1 MPRQIRNFCPQLVID
16 LLQPCNS
23 SSEPSPVPMIDDR
36 KNGPSPVKEGQ
47 GIKRIPSIGERLDMA
62 GADESKSAL
71 LTPSSR
77 PPSSRNASAE
87 RPPSAQATLRSSGNK
102 VLGLRAAFEQGRGQS
117 RSPQRPTSQSYTPP
131 EKRVTVS
138 GERLAALEAEIA
150 RLRNDLS
157 NEQSQRQAVEAK
169 RAELEDTLSKEAD
182 LRHAFEEKCTGLE
195 EEVENLKTQLAKQDA
210 AFKHELEKRTQELA
224 REQSDAVREL
234 KSVRTRASVRDS
246 QADGLQRQL
255 TDLKRSISRSTRV
268 ETVVTSDSTFRQEM
282 DTISYEVQNW
292 VVNNYRKAKVNP
304 SMGELHLKLK
314 RAVNE
319 RRLEKLKP
327 VYARWRSENKLA
339 IFQATVVC
347 LMMDIFEEQLLYGMP
362 TNEDWAVSIR
372 NTAASMSS
380 VLGPAQFNRWRS
392 TTLDSVRNSEPM
404 GPAMDRAAYQ
414 LTDDIC
420 TVLDEVTEM
429 NRSDAKISSL
439 QTTIKRTITLAHL
452 FRIQRSQFDV
462 KLPTLNDAFDPE
474 TMENTA
480 FDSDAQA
487 GSPLDCAI
495 FPAVLKVGDERG
507 ENTQWRNVVLKARV
521 ICGE

>member
-1 MPRQIRNFCPQLVID
+1 MPRQIRNLCPQLVID
-16 LLQPCNS
+16 FLQPCNS

-47 GIKRIPSIGERLDMA
+47 GIKRITSIGERLDMA
-62 GADESKSAL
+62 GAEQGKGGF
-71 LTPSSR
+71 LTPDPRPSSSR
-77 PPSSRNASAE
+77 TASADG
-87 RPPSAQATLRSSGNK
+87 PPTASATLRSSGNK

-117 RSPQRPTSQSYTPP
+117 PSRPPSRSYTPP
-131 EKRVTVS
+131 EKRVSVS
-138 GERLAALEAEIA
+138 GERLAALETEIA
-150 RLRNDLS
+150 RLKNELNS
-157 NEQSQRQAVEAK
+157 EQSQRQAAEAK
-169 RAELEDTLSKEAD
+169 CAELEGTLGKEAD

-195 EEVENLKTQLAKQDA
+195 EEVENLKTQFAKKDA
-210 AFKHELEKRTQELA
+210 AFKSELEKRTQELA
-224 REQSDAVREL
+224 REQSDALKEL
-234 KSVRTRASVRDS
+234 RTVKTRASVREN
-246 QADGLQRQL
+246 QNDGLQRQL

-282 DTISYEVQNW
+282 DTVSYEVQNW
-292 VVNNYRKAKVNP
+292 VVNNYRKAKVNA

-314 RAVNE
+314 RAVDE
-319 RRLEKLKP
+319 HHLAKLKP

-362 TNEDWAVSIR
+362 PHEEWAVSIR
-372 NTAASMSS
+372 KTAESMSS
-380 VLGPAQFNRWRS
+380 VLGPAQFNRWRA

-404 GPAMDRAAYQ
+404 GPATERAAQ
-414 LTDDIC
+414 RLASDIC
-420 TVLDEVTEM
+420 AALDEVTEM
-429 NRSDAKISSL
+429 NRSDAKIASL

-462 KLPTLNDAFDPE
+462 KLPALNDRFDPE

-495 FPAVLKVGDERG
+495 FPAVLKMGDERG